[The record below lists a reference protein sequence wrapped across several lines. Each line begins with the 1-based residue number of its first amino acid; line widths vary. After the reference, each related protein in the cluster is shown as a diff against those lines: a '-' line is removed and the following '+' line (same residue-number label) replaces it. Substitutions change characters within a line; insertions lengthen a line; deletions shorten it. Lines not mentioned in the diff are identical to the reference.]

1 MDFGG
6 VRSRSARVRAKSTP
20 GGSAR
25 GPPEVRAD
33 PSGSAAGPRR
43 TEVRPFNSL
52 LLDTLFVYM
61 TAAYKLKR
69 ALDRVTVKRGV
80 VYNGGQA
87 K

>member
-1 MDFGG
+1 MKEQSDLPNQSF
-6 VRSRSARVRAKSTP
+6 SRNLQL
-20 GGSAR
+20 G
-25 GPPEVRAD
+25 
-33 PSGSAAGPRR
+33 
-43 TEVRPFNSL
+43 
-52 LLDTLFVYM
+52 TLFAYM